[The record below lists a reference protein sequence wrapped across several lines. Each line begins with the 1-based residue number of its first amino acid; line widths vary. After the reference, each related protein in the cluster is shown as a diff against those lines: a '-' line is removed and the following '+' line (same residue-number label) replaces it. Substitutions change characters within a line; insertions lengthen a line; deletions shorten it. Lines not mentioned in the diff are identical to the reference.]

1 MINGMLI
8 IILTHI
14 DYYCYYNNG
23 SEASEMLFVGIL
35 DYKLEDIKTHW
46 IKDD

>member
-1 MINGMLI
+1 MINGLI
-8 IILTHI
+8 IIHTHI
-14 DYYCYYNNG
+14 DYYYYNKG
-23 SEASEMLFVGIL
+23 SEASKMLFVGIL